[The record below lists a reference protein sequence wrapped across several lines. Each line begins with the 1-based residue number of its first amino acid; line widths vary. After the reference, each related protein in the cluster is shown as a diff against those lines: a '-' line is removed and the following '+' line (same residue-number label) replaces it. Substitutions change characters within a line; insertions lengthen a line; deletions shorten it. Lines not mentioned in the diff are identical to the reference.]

1 MKKKRGSAGFTLIEL
16 LVVIAIIGILAG
28 ILLPALTRARESAR
42 RTQCASNLKQIGL
55 ALNMYAND
63 NNEAFPTGGA
73 SGTTASDSTT
83 KEDELESLGKLFDG
97 YITDRKVFRC
107 PSDSSVSETSALAL
121 TTDPNTF
128 ISSRCSYGYDD
139 NHTAGNDP
147 SVAIAADALGTGTTL
162 SDNHNQKGQN
172 VLYIDG
178 HVEWKGT
185 STCGYYGSST
195 TGYIYD
201 NIWENYSNSS
211 HSLQSSVGTDTV
223 IMQ

>member
-1 MKKKRGSAGFTLIEL
+1 MNLKKRRSAGFTLIEL

-28 ILLPALTRARESAR
+28 ILLPALGRARESAR

-63 NNEAFPTGGA
+63 NAGAFPTAGA
-73 SGTTASDSTT
+73 TQMN
-83 KEDELESLGKLFDG
+83 SLGKLYDA

-107 PSDSSVSETSALAL
+107 TSDTAVTEASNLLL
-121 TTDPNTF
+121 TTTNTSF
-128 ISSRCSYGYDD
+128 TTDKCSYGYDD
-139 NHTAGNDP
+139 AHTTVNDP
-147 SVAIAADALGTGTTL
+147 GVAIAADRLGTPRTAGVIL
-162 SDNHNQKGQN
+162 SPNHSQKGQN

-185 STCGYYGSST
+185 ETCGYYNGTSYDDIWTGT
-195 TGYIYD
+195 TGTD
-201 NIWENYSNSS
+201 PAPTVS
-211 HSLQSSVGTDTV
+211 QAGTDTS

>member
-1 MKKKRGSAGFTLIEL
+1 MKKKKGSAGFTLIEL

-63 NNEAFPTGGA
+63 NAEAFPTGGA
-73 SGTTASDSTT
+73 TGM
-83 KEDELESLGKLFDG
+83 ESLGKLYDA
-97 YITDRKVFRC
+97 YITDRKVFKC
-107 PSDSSVSETSALAL
+107 ASDSAVSDTTTTGVLGLSATDI
-121 TTDPNTF
+121 TTFTTA
-128 ISSRCSYGYDD
+128 RCSYGYDV

-147 SVAIAADALGTGTTL
+147 GVAIAADAKGTGTTL

-185 STCGYYGSST
+185 STCGFYNGSTYDDIYTST
-195 TGYIYD
+195 GTGA
-201 NIWENYSNSS
+201 
-211 HSLQSSVGTDTV
+211 GTDTA
-223 IMQ
+223 ILQ